1 MPDSDAPDPLQR
13 EQDDGTLGTPP
24 LGEPLSST
32 PVPPADHVGPGRGE
46 QGGEFAAQTSAE
58 SEIDAVAPSAA
69 GTALVSV
76 DAALR
81 EVVTERLVED
91 LVIDPDDLQV
101 VTNRIRIRR
110 GTDES

>member
-1 MPDSDAPDPLQR
+1 
-13 EQDDGTLGTPP
+13 
-24 LGEPLSST
+24 
-32 PVPPADHVGPGRGE
+32 
-46 QGGEFAAQTSAE
+46 
-58 SEIDAVAPSAA
+58 VAPSAA
-69 GTALVSV
+69 GTALGSV

>member
-1 MPDSDAPDPLQR
+1 
-13 EQDDGTLGTPP
+13 
-24 LGEPLSST
+24 
-32 PVPPADHVGPGRGE
+32 
-46 QGGEFAAQTSAE
+46 
-58 SEIDAVAPSAA
+58 
-69 GTALVSV
+69 VSV